1 LAALLGLASSA
12 AWGDD
17 GWTLRQVDEAAGIQ
31 VWLETDPGPY
41 PRFRARMSLPHTRL
55 ASAVALLRDAASM
68 PLWVYATKSAQHL
81 SGGGGATGVS
91 RVINE
96 LPGPL
101 SDRESVVQWAW
112 AVDATGRVV
121 TLSGR
126 PAESP
131 PEPLPDTVRMPGF
144 ASSWTLRALRGADE
158 DGVEVEF
165 EGWANPGGNL
175 ALPFM
180 RVFVA
185 ESVWLAPLN
194 TLRGMQKM
202 LPLEPYRSAALPVF
216 LRAP

>member
-1 LAALLGLASSA
+1 MLGWASST

-17 GWTLRQVDEAAGIQ
+17 GWRLRHRDEAAGIQ
-31 VWLETDPGPY
+31 VWLESDPGPY
-41 PRFRARMSLPHTRL
+41 PRFRARMTLPHARL
-55 ASAVALLRDAASM
+55 ASAVALLRDPASM

-81 SGGGGATGVS
+81 SGGGGATGVT

-101 SDRESVVQWAW
+101 SDRESIVQWAW
-112 AVDATGRVV
+112 AVDASGRVV

-126 PAESP
+126 PAVAP

-144 ASSWTLRALRGADE
+144 ASSWTLRALGGAEE

-180 RVFVA
+180 RGFVA
-185 ESVWLAPLN
+185 ESVWRAPLN
-194 TLRGMQKM
+194 TLLGMQKM
-202 LPLEPYRSAALPVF
+202 LSLAPYRSAVLPVF